1 MCGIIGIVGTPDAMV
16 SSLIYDGLLVLQHRG
31 QDAAGIVTCSQEQ
44 FHARKGNGLV
54 RDVFYKRHIGRLT
67 GSMGIGHVR
76 YPTAGTCSTAE
87 AQPLYVN
94 SPYGITLAH
103 NGNLV
108 NAEEQAYKL
117 YQDDLRH
124 VNTSSDSEV
133 LLNVLAHELQKLG
146 KRQVLIEGETYFDV
160 SQVFHAVREAHYRI
174 SGGYSVVG
182 MIAGMGMFAFRDQH
196 GIRPLIYGKRES
208 ETGTE
213 WCVASESVALDTLGF
228 EIVRDVEPGECLF
241 FTMNGEVYE
250 MPCHS
255 EPKLSP
261 CIFEYV
267 YFARPD
273 SVIDGMSVHQA
284 RLNLG
289 ERLAH
294 KFERLKPD
302 HRVDV
307 VMPVPDSGRIA
318 AMQLAETLGVPCREG
333 FVKNRYVG
341 RTFIMPGQ
349 AERQDSLRKKL
360 NPIPAEFEGKIVL
373 LVDDSIVRGNT
384 SRKIVEMA
392 RAAGAKK
399 VYFASSAPPLIH
411 PNVYGIDMPARS
423 EYIAHGKTSD
433 EIGQAIGA
441 DFLLYQDLDDLI
453 AACSGGSIDIDSF
466 DTSCFSGEYVTGD
479 VTEKYLAL
487 LEARRNDAAKIEREN
502 GINDEPIDDDNIELH
517 NEE

>member
-1 MCGIIGIVGTPDAMV
+1 MCGIIGIVGSPDSEV
-16 SSLIYDGLLVLQHRG
+16 SPQIYDGLLVLQHRG
-31 QDAAGIVTCSQEQ
+31 QDAAGIVTCSHDQ
-44 FHARKGNGLV
+44 FLARKANGLV
-54 RDVFYKRHIGRLT
+54 RDAFYKRHIERLT

-108 NAEEQAYKL
+108 NAEEQAHKL
-117 YQDDLRH
+117 FQDDLRH
-124 VNTSSDSEV
+124 VNTTSDSEV

-146 KRQVLIEGETYFDV
+146 KRQVRIEGDQWFDV
-160 SQVFHAVREAHYRI
+160 QQVLNAVREVHYRI
-174 SGGYSVVG
+174 SGGYSIVG
-182 MIAGMGMFAFRDQH
+182 MIAGMGMFAFRDPH
-196 GIRPLIYGKRES
+196 GIRPLIYGKRET

-213 WCVASESVALDTLGF
+213 WCIASESVALDTLGF
-228 EIVRDVEPGECLF
+228 DIVRDVEPGECLF
-241 FTMNGEVYE
+241 IMKSGEIYE
-250 MPCHS
+250 WQCHS
-255 EPKLSP
+255 EPKLNP

-289 ERLAH
+289 ERLAR

-302 HRVDV
+302 HGVDV

-349 AERQDSLRKKL
+349 EERKDSVRKKL
-360 NPIPAEFEGKIVL
+360 NPIPAEFEGKTVL

-392 RAAGAKK
+392 RDAGAEK

-423 EYIAHGKTSD
+423 EYIAHGKTPH

-453 AACSGGSIDIDSF
+453 AACSEGSIDIQNF
-466 DTSCFSGEYVTGD
+466 DTSCFSGEYITGD
-479 VTEKYLAL
+479 VTEEYLAL
-487 LEARRNDAAKIEREN
+487 LEARRNDAAKMEREN
-502 GINDEPIDDDNIELH
+502 GNNGEHVDVDSIELH

>member
-1 MCGIIGIVGTPDAMV
+1 MCGIIGIVGTPDAAV

-31 QDAAGIVTCSQEQ
+31 QDAAGIVTCAQDQ
-44 FHARKGNGLV
+44 FHARKANGLV

-117 YQDDLRH
+117 YRDDLRH
-124 VNTSSDSEV
+124 VNTSLDSEV

-146 KRQVLIEGETYFDV
+146 KRQVRIEGESYFDV
-160 SQVFHAVREAHYRI
+160 SQVFHAVREVHYRI
-174 SGGYSVVG
+174 SGGYSIVG
-182 MIAGMGMFAFRDQH
+182 MISGMGMFAFRDRY

-241 FTMNGEVYE
+241 FTMSGEVYE

-302 HRVDV
+302 HGVDV

-349 AERQDSLRKKL
+349 AERQDSVRKKL
-360 NPIPAEFEGKIVL
+360 NPIPSEFEGKTVL

-392 RAAGAKK
+392 RAAGAEK
-399 VYFASSAPPLIH
+399 VYFASSSPPLIH

-423 EYIAHGKTSD
+423 EYIAHEKTPD
-433 EIGQAIGA
+433 EICQAIGA

-453 AACSGGSIDIDSF
+453 AACSEGSIDIESF

-479 VTEKYLAL
+479 VTEEYLAL

-502 GINDEPIDDDNIELH
+502 GNNDEPIDDDSIELH

>member
-1 MCGIIGIVGTPDAMV
+1 MCGIIGIVGTPEVTA
-16 SSLIYDGLLVLQHRG
+16 SPLIYDGLLVLQHRG
-31 QDAAGIVTCSQEQ
+31 QDAAGIVTCAEDQ
-44 FHARKGNGLV
+44 FHGRKSNGLV
-54 RDVFYKRHIGRLT
+54 RDVFYKRHLERLT

-108 NAEEQAYKL
+108 NAEEQAHKL
-117 YQDDLRH
+117 YRDDLRH
-124 VNTSSDSEV
+124 VNTTLDSEV

-146 KRQVLIEGETYFDV
+146 KRQVRIEGDTYFDV
-160 SQVFHAVREAHYRI
+160 SQVFRAVREAHYRI
-174 SGGYSVVG
+174 SGGYSIVG
-182 MIAGMGMFAFRDQH
+182 MIAGMGMFAFRDPH
-196 GIRPLIYGKRES
+196 GIRPLIYGKRET

-228 EIVRDVEPGECLF
+228 KIERDVEPGECLF

-250 MPCHS
+250 TQCHS
-255 EPKLSP
+255 DPKRSP

-284 RLNLG
+284 RLNMG
-289 ERLAH
+289 EKLAS

-302 HRVDV
+302 HGVDV

-318 AMQLAETLGVPCREG
+318 AMQLAESLGVPIREG

-349 AERQDSLRKKL
+349 AERKDSVRKKL
-360 NPIPAEFEGKIVL
+360 NPIPSEFEGKTVL

-392 RAAGAKK
+392 RGAGAKK

-411 PNVYGIDMPARS
+411 PNVYGIDMPARY
-423 EYIAHGKTSD
+423 EYVAHGKTPD

-441 DFLLYQDLDDLI
+441 DFLIYQDLEDLI
-453 AACSGGSIDIDSF
+453 TSCSEGSLGINTF
-466 DTSCFSGEYVTGD
+466 DTSCFSGEYTTGD
-479 VTEKYLAL
+479 VTEEYLSM
-487 LEARRNDAAKIEREN
+487 LEAKRNDAAKLEREN
-502 GINDEPIDDDNIELH
+502 GNNGEPVDVDSIEFH
-517 NEE
+517 NEN